1 MTAALHRA
9 LLCCLSLAAAQQRR
23 NLKAKAWFGKSNNRK
38 QSVPLEQHDGADA
51 SEPYLVHDVAATK
64 QTAITHQKF
73 HGLYPCQIGTPCP
86 SYSAAF
92 LASRLQVVDNA
103 VTPNRMRRKNTN
115 MESASYHMMGH
126 RHAYDVWRTVD
137 AFDYAVEHLSMY
149 ERMMHAS
156 KSGKDKGSA
165 LGDVLYGTFVDNLAK
180 YEKRL
185 KEKCGGDDPAL
196 RHQKRFTDAER
207 TVGVMPFYA
216 AGKAGH
222 DGHEDVDPMHGLGSG
237 HTRYESKAL
246 YLNITIR
253 SIRCHFGAVAVSA
266 LDPRDRAYL
275 DKGVG
280 LPIIDDVLWVDH
292 LPVNKPSFLGVAT
305 IREIQQ
311 RWTNESTALWRSLD
325 FVHYTEADQI
335 LHMRPRHRHK
345 LYQVLKSSEKGGAW
359 KGGKMSI
366 LTPHRLNA
374 IPRAQDVDFLRKA
387 FDPPAYGNNLP
398 EDVSEEVLRD
408 LESQAA
414 VVRKE
419 EYQLSSAY
427 EPRRDPW
434 HLLVFGT
441 QRGAWVRR
449 ELDGYGAK
457 KTLELDDELR
467 YGSCCYLRKGETSYP
482 YDERG
487 KRGGT
492 RVDDSTAGTYLTNQ
506 WSNEDVDRPSPVEVV
521 KIGDHAL
528 GILAGLCC
536 HICARRGRL
545 GRHCDN
551 YCAPA
556 APGFE
561 DCAVGEYAD

>member
-1 MTAALHRA
+1 MTAAMRA
-9 LLCCLSLAAAQQRR
+9 LLCCLSLASAQQRR

-38 QSVPLEQHDGADA
+38 QSVPLSQHDGNAD
-51 SEPYLVHDVAATK
+51 EPYLVHDVPTTK
-64 QTAITHQKF
+64 QAAVTHDKF

-103 VTPNRMRRKNTN
+103 VTPNRMRRRNTN

-196 RHQKRFTDAER
+196 RRQRRFTDAER

-275 DKGVG
+275 EKGVG

-305 IREIQQ
+305 IREIQR

-359 KGGKMSI
+359 KGGRMSI

-398 EDVSEEVLRD
+398 EDVSDEVLRD

-414 VVRKE
+414 VIRKE
-419 EYQLSSAY
+419 EYQLPSAY

-434 HLLVFGT
+434 HTLVFGT
-441 QRGAWVRR
+441 VRGAWVRR

-521 KIGDHAL
+521 KLGDHAL

-556 APGFE
+556 APGEE

>member
-1 MTAALHRA
+1 MTAARA
-9 LLCCLSLAAAQQRR
+9 LLLCCLSLAVAQQRR
-23 NLKAKAWFGKSNNRK
+23 ELKAKAWFGKSNNRK

-103 VTPNRMRRKNTN
+103 VTPNRMKRRNTN

-196 RHQKRFTDAER
+196 RTHRRFTDAER

-222 DGHEDVDPMHGLGSG
+222 DGHADVDPMHGLGSG

-387 FDPPAYGNNLP
+387 FDPPAYGSNLP

-419 EYQLSSAY
+419 EYQLPSAY

>member
-1 MTAALHRA
+1 MGGFFFDFEVIRTASSDRDAP
-9 LLCCLSLAAAQQRR
+9 RR
-23 NLKAKAWFGKSNNRK
+23 
-38 QSVPLEQHDGADA
+38 
-51 SEPYLVHDVAATK
+51 
-64 QTAITHQKF
+64 
-73 HGLYPCQIGTPCP
+73 
-86 SYSAAF
+86 
-92 LASRLQVVDNA
+92 
-103 VTPNRMRRKNTN
+103 
-115 MESASYHMMGH
+115 YHMMGH

-180 YEKRL
+180 YEQRL
-185 KEKCGGDDPAL
+185 KAKCGGDDPAL
-196 RHQKRFTDAER
+196 RRQKRFTDAER

-275 DKGVG
+275 EKGVG

-305 IREIQQ
+305 IREIQR

-359 KGGKMSI
+359 KGGRMSI

-374 IPRAQDVDFLRKA
+374 IPRAQDVEFLRQA

-414 VVRKE
+414 VIRKE
-419 EYQLSSAY
+419 EYQLPSAY

-434 HLLVFGT
+434 HTLVFGT
-441 QRGAWVRR
+441 VRGAWVRR

-467 YGSCCYLRKGETSYP
+467 YGSCCYLKKGETSYP

-492 RVDDSTAGTYLTNQ
+492 RVDDSTAGTYLTSQ

-521 KIGDHAL
+521 RIGDHAL

-556 APGFE
+556 APGEE

>member
-1 MTAALHRA
+1 MTAARA
-9 LLCCLSLAAAQQRR
+9 LLLCCLSLAAAQQRR
-23 NLKAKAWFGKSNNRK
+23 KLKAKAWFGKSNNRK

-419 EYQLSSAY
+419 EYQLPSAY